1 MNWLIGIVLD
11 NTPWWAWAIAA
22 TAALAA
28 TYQLWMPL
36 WALIPSPA
44 KAALIAIG
52 GAILAYLAGR
62 NRGASGAVERER
74 AKQDAATRKMIEEK
88 KWIDDETAHLS
99 DDVLDRDNA
108 RWVRKQP

>member
-1 MNWLIGIVLD
+1 MTWLFGIVLD

-36 WALIPSPA
+36 WALIPAPA

-62 NRGASGAVERER
+62 NRGAAGAVERER
-74 AKQDAATRKMIEEK
+74 AKQDAAAQKVIQEK
-88 KWIDDETAHLS
+88 REIDDETAHLS

-108 RWVRKQP
+108 RWVRK

>member
-1 MNWLIGIVLD
+1 MTWLIGIVLD

-22 TAALAA
+22 VTALAA

-36 WALIPSPA
+36 WALVPAPA

-52 GAILAYLAGR
+52 AAVLAYLAGR
-62 NRGASGAVERER
+62 NRGAAGAVERER
-74 AKQDAATRKMIEEK
+74 AKQDAATQKVIQAK
-88 KWIDDETAHLS
+88 KEIDDETTRLP

-108 RWVRKQP
+108 RWVRK

>member
-1 MNWLIGIVLD
+1 MTWLFGIVLD

-74 AKQDAATRKMIEEK
+74 AKQDAATKHLIQEK
-88 KWIDDETAHLS
+88 REIDDETVHLS

-108 RWVRKQP
+108 RWVRK